1 MLDKDI
7 GILVGSIYTSVNALR
22 SMSVVYSDI
31 LVLTGVGYRVELIEP
46 NILRFDVGYSHYVKM
61 RVPVGINVV
70 VDNTGIR
77 RTLTSSNK
85 QLRGDTLYKIS
96 HVRKRNPYTGA
107 GIVIIS
113 EIDSLRKLKSTKSD
127 KTK

>member
-7 GILVGSIYTSVNALR
+7 SILVGSVHTSVNALR
-22 SMSVVYSDI
+22 STSIVYSDM

-46 NILRFDVGYSHYVKM
+46 NILRFDVGYSHFVKV

-70 VDNTGIR
+70 VDNTSMR
-77 RTLTSSNK
+77 RTLTSNNK
-85 QLRGDTLYKIS
+85 KLRGDTLYKIS
-96 HVRKRNPYTGA
+96 NVRKRNPYTGA